1 MTRILYAIQGTG
13 NGHISRAMDVA
24 PELEKYGQVDYL
36 VSGAQADI
44 ALPQTIRYR
53 SNGLSFYFGKKG
65 GINFLKTFT
74 NNSSARLYKEIRD
87 FPIDNY
93 ELIINDFEPIT
104 AWSAKLKRKK
114 CIALS
119 HQSALLSDKCPKPRS
134 KDAVGKMILKNY
146 APASKHYG
154 FHFNAFDSNIH
165 TPVIR
170 KAVRNMDVQN
180 YGHYTVYLPAYDD
193 QRIIEILSQVKSV
206 KWNVFSKHSKKAYEI
221 GHINLSPVNNEA
233 FVRSMASSEGVLCG
247 AGFETPAEALFLGK
261 KLMVIPMRNQYEQ
274 HCNAAALREMGIP
287 VMNKLKKSSVGKI
300 TNWVKD
306 GEAIQVNYP
315 DEIEKIVAGVI
326 EMEVG
331 NE

>member
-36 VSGAQADI
+36 VSGAQVDI
-44 ALPQTIRYR
+44 ALPQTVRYK
-53 SNGLSFYFGKKG
+53 SKGLSFYFGKNG

-74 NNSSARLYKEIRD
+74 NNSSTTLYREVRD

-93 ELIINDFEPIT
+93 DLIINDFEPIT
-104 AWSAKLKRKK
+104 AWSAKLNGKK
-114 CIALS
+114 CVALS
-119 HQSALLSDKCPKPRS
+119 HQSALLSDKCPKPKS
-134 KDAVGKMILKNY
+134 KDVVGKMILKNY

-170 KAVRNMDVQN
+170 KAIRSMDVQN
-180 YGHYTVYLPAYDD
+180 HGHYTVYLPAYSDH
-193 QRIIEILSQVKSV
+193 RIIEILSQVRSV
-206 KWNVFSKHSKKAYEI
+206 KWEVFSKHSQKAYEI
-221 GHINLSPVNNEA
+221 GNINLSPVSNQA
-233 FVRSMASSEGVLCG
+233 FVKSMVSSEGVLCG

-261 KLMVIPMRNQYEQ
+261 KLMVIPMRGQYEQ
-274 HCNAAALREMGIP
+274 HCNAAALQEMGIP
-287 VMNKLKKSSVGKI
+287 VVKKLKGSSIEKI
-300 TNWVKD
+300 KNWVKD

-315 DEIEKIVAGVI
+315 DELEKIVAGVI
-326 EMEVG
+326 ETEVG
-331 NE
+331 K